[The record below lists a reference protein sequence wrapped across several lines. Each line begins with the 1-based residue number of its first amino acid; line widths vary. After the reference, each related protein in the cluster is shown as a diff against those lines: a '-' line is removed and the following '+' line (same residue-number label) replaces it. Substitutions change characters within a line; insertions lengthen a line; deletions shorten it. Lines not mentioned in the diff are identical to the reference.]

1 MPQIDVT
8 LELPQRIAAGLAS
21 GQLERIGGVIQN
33 AASKQVV
40 GWLREGGQVASN
52 PELANGLLRTV
63 LNSSTES
70 LASTA
75 TGLLNN
81 AMIAQNHYTVMTQLQ
96 GLTTLVSVV
105 GGIGILNIATT
116 AVTFTLLSRRLNQLE
131 RQIAELYE
139 AMKKEFNQDRQ
150 AELNSALKAAR
161 NAFEMQ
167 STDNKRNRAKTAFE
181 NFDKFRH
188 HLWIQLEETF
198 DESISPESNEQLLEL
213 TLLAMQIDS
222 LSVRCHL
229 EVNELD
235 IAKQELSDVLDE
247 YRNWLEKLVHR
258 FLGQNRA
265 IYFHESV
272 SRDNLYRFMF
282 IEEWLHLNDEEWQN
296 SHEDDVLMKLLL
308 AYRPT
313 FWSKETAK
321 RVKDIASFNS
331 PARFKFRKKKHED
344 IKAPHLVALDQADL
358 IVEQYRGLVGFQAE
372 INAVERLGISMP
384 AWEKQISDRLAV
396 NNIDLAEH
404 DDYVLLVDH
413 DYLNN
418 VNRLSD

>member
-313 FWSKETAK
+313 FWRKETVK
-321 RVKDIASFNS
+321 RVKDIASLNS
-331 PARFKFRKKKHED
+331 PARFKFRKKKPED